1 MAEKLQQ
8 RVRLAFGLDLRPD
21 AYAGT
26 IAAILG
32 FVIPLLTLANLLM
45 LAVRDSF
52 AVLVVAFILF
62 TAAVL
67 PGIAKTKARRSA
79 RPNALTI
86 ASSPPRWQAGCK
98 RLASTPT
105 LPVPIISRSG
115 WTWISSRRFTCP
127 PES

>member
-1 MAEKLQQ
+1 MAEKVQQ
-8 RVRLAFGLDLRPD
+8 RVQLAFGLDLRPD

-52 AVLVVAFILF
+52 AVLVVAFIPF

-79 RPNALTI
+79 RPTH
-86 ASSPPRWQAGCK
+86 
-98 RLASTPT
+98 
-105 LPVPIISRSG
+105 
-115 WTWISSRRFTCP
+115 
-127 PES
+127 